1 MEFQKRYG
9 LYREMAEEYLRGL
22 FTVGQPYGR
31 LQEAMGYSLLA
42 GASESGRYW
51 RWRSAKPWAGSR
63 RPRCPW
69 AAPWSLCI
77 LIH

>member
-42 GASESGRYW
+42 GGKRV
-51 RWRSAKPWAGSR
+51 
-63 RPRCPW
+63 RPVL
-69 AAPWSLCI
+69 ALAV
-77 LIH
+77 